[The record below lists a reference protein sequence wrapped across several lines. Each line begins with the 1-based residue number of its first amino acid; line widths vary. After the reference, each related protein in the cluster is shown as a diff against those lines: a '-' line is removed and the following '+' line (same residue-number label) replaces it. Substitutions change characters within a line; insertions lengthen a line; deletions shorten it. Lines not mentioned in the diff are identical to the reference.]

1 MVRENP
7 SDRGRPL
14 SSGSMVLSSDASNGD
29 RSDLPKPA
37 SSIRAVFFDF
47 GGVITTSPFQA
58 FERYE
63 RDHGLPTGF
72 IRRINSTNPDGNAWA
87 RFERREVDTD
97 GFVALFEA
105 EARTLGH
112 EINGKAVLD
121 LVAGD
126 VRPAM
131 VEAVERVKA
140 AGLITA
146 CLTNNFVPVNCD
158 GTDSERGSASQRAAR
173 VMSRFDHLIQSSVI
187 GVRKPEIGFYGAALE
202 TAGVDPIETVF
213 LDDLGVNLK
222 PARALGMTTIKVV
235 DPDVALARLE
245 TVLKLSL
252 RG

>member
-1 MVRENP
+1 MI
-7 SDRGRPL
+7 
-14 SSGSMVLSSDASNGD
+14 LSSDASSYGD
-29 RSDLPKPA
+29 RSALPTPA

-58 FERYE
+58 FDRYE
-63 RDHGLPTGF
+63 QDHGLPTGV
-72 IRRINSTNPDGNAWA
+72 IRRVNSANPDDNAWA

-105 EARTLGH
+105 EARTLGY

-121 LVAGD
+121 LVAGE

-131 VEAVERVKA
+131 VEAVERIKA

-158 GTDSERGSASQRAAR
+158 STEEDPERGEASRSRRAAR
-173 VMSRFDHLIQSSVI
+173 AMSRFDHLIQSSVI
-187 GVRKPEIGFYGAALE
+187 GIRKPEIGFYRTALE
-202 TAGVDPIETVF
+202 AAGVEPMETVF

-222 PARALGMTTIKVV
+222 PAKALGMTTIKVI
-235 DPDVALARLE
+235 DPDVALAQLE
-245 TVLKLSL
+245 RVLGLSL
-252 RG
+252 RV